1 MTASDKRHLLAAQ
14 GWIELGLFADAV
26 DELDS
31 ITPKNRKNP
40 DVLAVRWGANS
51 GAKKWEEAVE
61 LAQTLTEIA
70 PDRFDGWW
78 MKSYALH
85 EMKRTQEAYE
95 NLASV
100 IPKFSREHTA
110 HYNVA
115 CYLVQLGRVDDA
127 REYLKVAFA
136 LAPDM
141 REGALAD
148 PDLESLWPE
157 IRRGAFSSTTK
168 PNH

>member
-1 MTASDKRHLLAAQ
+1 MAAQ

-26 DELDS
+26 DELES
-31 ITPKNRKNP
+31 IKPRNRKNA
-40 DVLAVRWGANS
+40 DVLTVRWAACS
-51 GAKKWEEAVE
+51 GAKKWEEAIE
-61 LAQTLTEIA
+61 LAQTLVEIA

-95 NLASV
+95 NLAAV

-115 CYLVQLGRVDDA
+115 CYLVQLKRVDDA

-136 LAPDM
+136 LEPKM
-141 REGALAD
+141 RQGALED
-148 PDLESLWPE
+148 PDLEPLWAE
-157 IRRGAFSSTTK
+157 IRRGAFSSTGK
-168 PNH
+168 PHH

>member
-1 MTASDKRHLLAAQ
+1 MTDSDKRHLLAAQ
-14 GWIELGLFADAV
+14 GWIELGMFADAV
-26 DELDS
+26 DELKS
-31 ITPKNRKNP
+31 IAPRNRKKA
-40 DVLAVRWGANS
+40 DVLAVRWAACS
-51 GAKKWEEAVE
+51 GAKQWEAAVE
-61 LAQTLTEIA
+61 IAITLIETA

-95 NLASV
+95 NLAAV

-115 CYLVQLGRVDDA
+115 CYLVRLGRVDDA

-136 LAPDM
+136 LEPKM
-141 REGALAD
+141 RKGALED
-148 PDLESLWPE
+148 PDLEPLWAE
-157 IRRGAFSSTTK
+157 IRRGAFSSADK
-168 PNH
+168 PPF

>member
-1 MTASDKRHLLAAQ
+1 MTDSDKRHLLAAQ
-14 GWIELGLFADAV
+14 GWIELGLFADAFV
-26 DELDS
+26 ELDS
-31 ITPKNRKNP
+31 IKSRNRKDAN
-40 DVLAVRWGANS
+40 VLIVRWGACS
-51 GAKKWEEAVE
+51 GAKKWETAVE
-61 LAQTLTEIA
+61 VANTLIEIV
-70 PDRFDGWW
+70 PERFDGWW

-136 LAPDM
+136 LEPSM
-141 REGALAD
+141 RQGALAD
-148 PDLESLWPE
+148 PDLEPLWAE
-157 IRRGAFSSTTK
+157 IRRGAFNTTGK
-168 PNH
+168 PH